1 MLQLFQKIKETSST
15 KAKEQILASNSDYPL
30 LSDVFRLAYSNKI
43 HFGIKKIPPYE
54 TKEWNPANRNEFY
67 TLEYCLDFLEN
78 TLAKRV
84 ITGNEAIEQ
93 LSEVLSGTT
102 KESQEVIKRI
112 LAKDLD
118 IGVSISTAN
127 KVWKGLIPEQ
137 PQMLCSPYSEK
148 TIANIKFPAIAQLK
162 ADGARCFA
170 EVRPSGVQLLSRAG
184 NEYKGL
190 THIVEA
196 LESIFEERK
205 EQYPEGFVIDG
216 ELLVNDNGLANRQLS
231 NGIANKALKNT
242 ISADE
247 AKTMYLEAWDL
258 IPIECYSG
266 MKSGTYDHRFETLV
280 EFISGIS
287 CIVPIESHEVNT
299 LEEARKIY
307 QQYVDKGLEGIILKN
322 KKSLWE
328 NKRSKHQ
335 VKFKEEIL
343 IDMKIVDV
351 YVHSKDPNKLGGIT
365 VESECGTIRTNC
377 GSGFTDTNQV
387 KRDGKFYNIPLEYRD
402 ELNRERLWAIKDD
415 LIGQI
420 VEIKCN
426 GPIKADGKDTM
437 SLFLPIV
444 MKIRHD
450 KSVANK
456 FEEVF
461 K

>member
-54 TKEWNPANRNEFY
+54 TKEWNPGNSNEFY

-84 ITGNEAIEQ
+84 ITGNKAIEQ
-93 LSEVLSGTT
+93 LSKMLSGTT
-102 KESQEVIKRI
+102 RENQELIKRI

-170 EVRPSGVQLLSRAG
+170 EVRPTGVQLLSRAG

-196 LESIFEERK
+196 LETIFEARK

-242 ISADE
+242 ISANE

-258 IPIECYSG
+258 IPIECYSD

-280 EFISGIS
+280 EFISCVS

-322 KKSLWE
+322 KHALWE

-335 VKFKEEIL
+335 VKFKEEIM

-351 YVHSKDPNKLGGIT
+351 YPHSKDPNKLGGIT

-387 KRDGKFYNIPLEYRD
+387 KRDGKFYNIPLEERD

-444 MKIRHD
+444 MTIRHD

>member
-1 MLQLFQKIKETSST
+1 MYKILEKVKAVSSS
-15 KAKEQILASNSDYPL
+15 KAKEAILKEYKDDPL
-30 LSDVFRLAYSNKI
+30 LQRVFYLTYSNKV
-43 HFGIKKIPPYE
+43 HFGIKKIPEYTQIDE
-54 TKEWNPANRNEFY
+54 HTGQY
-67 TLEYCLDFLEN
+67 LTLEEALDFLEN
-78 TLAKRV
+78 ILAKRV

-93 LSEVLSGTT
+93 LAKVLSKSTL
-102 KESQEVIKRI
+102 ESQQIIKRI

-118 IGVSISTAN
+118 IGASISTAN
-127 KVWKGLIPEQ
+127 KIWKGLIPEQ
-137 PQMLCSPYSEK
+137 PQMLCSSYSEK
-148 TIANIKFPAIAQLK
+148 SISNIKFPAIAQLK

-190 THIVEA
+190 THIINEI
-196 LESIFEERK
+196 ESIFEAVK

-242 ISADE
+242 ISPEE
-247 AKTMYLEAWDL
+247 ASTMYLEAWDL

-266 MKSGTYDHRFETLV
+266 MKSDVYERRFQKLV
-280 EFISGIS
+280 EFITGASY
-287 CIVPIESHEVNT
+287 IVPIESHEVNT
-299 LEEARKIY
+299 LEEAREIY
-307 QQYVDKGLEGIILKN
+307 QHYVNQGLEGIILKN
-322 KKSLWE
+322 KNALWE

-343 IDMKIVDV
+343 IDLKIVDV
-351 YVHSKDPNKLGGIT
+351 YPHSKDPNKLGGIT

-387 KRDGKFYNIPLEYRD
+387 KSNGSMIDIPLDERD

-426 GPIKADGKDTM
+426 GPIAAEGKDTM
-437 SLFLPIV
+437 SLFLPII
-444 MKIRHD
+444 MKFRHD
-450 KSVANK
+450 KTSANT